1 MAGGQHPGDG
11 VGQGISRAPSFVA
24 RMERDYELVMG
35 DVLETLGAWQGRF
48 DLVIADPP
56 FNISFDKASHEYGA
70 KEYKLYLD
78 DMTEAEYLEF
88 SRRWVGACHASLR
101 PRGSMYV
108 VSGWTNLRL
117 VLDAVASTPFHLLN
131 HIVWR
136 FSWGVYTRRRFV
148 TSHYHVL
155 LLVKDPADYT
165 FNKLK
170 GYEED
175 VWDGEAPVPWGGD
188 ATGGEGV
195 CREGDVWEF
204 PGYNRGNDPDRI
216 KGHPCQLPLQLLRK
230 MILTSSNEGELVGDV
245 FSGSGGTILAARQ
258 TGRRVV
264 GFERDPDYEPVIKRK
279 AMWDQPVERLDG
291 KDKKAW
297 F

>member
-1 MAGGQHPGDG
+1 MA
-11 VGQGISRAPSFVA
+11 
-24 RMERDYELVMG
+24 RDYELVMG
-35 DVLETLGAWQGRF
+35 DVLETLSAWQGRF

-70 KEYKLYLD
+70 KEYKLYRD

-88 SRRWVGACHASLR
+88 SRRWVAACHAALG
-101 PRGSMYV
+101 PRGSMYM

-117 VLDAVASTPFHLLN
+117 VLDAVASTPFHVLN
-131 HIVWR
+131 HVIWR

-155 LLVKDPADYT
+155 LLVKDASDYT

-175 VWDGEAPVPWGGD
+175 VWDGEAPAPGD
-188 ATGGEGV
+188 ADARGGAAGGV
-195 CREGDVWEF
+195 EEACREGDVWEF

-230 MILTSSNEGELVGDV
+230 MILTSSNERELVGDV

-264 GFERDPDYEPVIKRK
+264 GFERDPDYEAVIKRK
-279 AMWDQPVERLDG
+279 AMWDEPVERLDG
-291 KDKKAW
+291 KDRKAW